1 MSEYPAEAWERLSR
15 SLRSRRARVD
25 SRYKNRTT
33 FCAETGLHYKLVQD
47 IEGAPDTRTNFTDES
62 FALVEAA
69 YRLADG
75 SIRRSLAGGALEPAP
90 DGESAQRA
98 GRPAT
103 YEPIDDEPDSPITA
117 DLVKLL
123 QAANDRLAELADKFD
138 EQGRK
143 LDDQGRKLDDQARRI
158 EEMQRDQQENG
169 SRRKGA

>member
-33 FCAETGLHYKLVQD
+33 FCTETGLHYKLVQD

-75 SIRRSLAGGALEPAP
+75 SIRRSLAGGTLEPAP
-90 DGESAQRA
+90 DGEPTQRA

-103 YEPIDDEPDSPITA
+103 YEPIDDEPDSPITP
-117 DLVKLL
+117 DLVRLL
-123 QAANDRLAELADKFD
+123 QMANERLAELTDKVD
-138 EQGRK
+138 EQSRK
-143 LDDQGRKLDDQARRI
+143 IERI
-158 EEMQRDQQENG
+158 EKLQLDQQENG
-169 SRRKGA
+169 QRRKGA